1 MPLTIVIIF
10 GSMELMKKLQ
20 FALISLIIISSIG
33 CGSTPVLSEQD
44 ALVEAPSTNEVV
56 DAAKKP
62 VEVKDASSKKLEEE
76 ELPGI
81 YFKNK
86 QTKQKL
92 RIDDWKYMGF
102 GEDLPNWLVP
112 ALEEDMKALK
122 KNVPDLSSSDFKV
135 LTAIG
140 CNRDQ
145 AENAMADLEK
155 PEGYTLYDSFWVRV
169 LDPKNEN
176 SEKYYISVALY
187 YVNLVK
193 S

>member
-33 CGSTPVLSEQD
+33 CGSTPVHSDQG
-44 ALVEAPSTNEVV
+44 ALVEAPSTNKVV
-56 DAAKKP
+56 EEQKKP
-62 VEVKDASSKKLEEE
+62 VEVKDASSKKSVEE

-81 YFKNK
+81 YFKNT

-102 GEDLPNWLVP
+102 GEDLPTWLIP
-112 ALEEDMKALK
+112 ALENDMKALK
-122 KNVPDLSSSDFKV
+122 KSVEALSSSDIKV
-135 LTAIG
+135 LTATG

-155 PEGYTLYDSFWVRV
+155 PEGYKLFVIV
-169 LDPKNEN
+169 
-176 SEKYYISVALY
+176 IQ
-187 YVNLVK
+187 
-193 S
+193 